1 MPSIDT
7 HKPSFCQ
14 RKSKSILKTN
24 IQYKFFYFFDK
35 WKKISVMKVTQIIYT
50 KRWMKNT
57 VFININEEIDNIKN
71 KIDWTGAFDD
81 FIEFETRKR

>member
-1 MPSIDT
+1 MTQNTAVTVYFLGDGCVFGCSGQSKNQHIMPSIDT

-35 WKKISVMKVTQIIYT
+35 WKKYIC
-50 KRWMKNT
+50 
-57 VFININEEIDNIKN
+57 NEGDADYLHKKMNEKYR
-71 KIDWTGAFDD
+71 FH
-81 FIEFETRKR
+81 